1 MALVT
6 TQDMLN
12 QLHLDASESAQI
24 ESLITFAQD
33 YIVNTTDSKA
43 TLETIVAKTNQNI
56 VNQAVKAIVESL
68 YFGNAESQGF
78 GVRSQVLLNSIR
90 NMYQGA

>member
-33 YIVNTTDSKA
+33 YIVNTTDSNA
-43 TLETIVAKTNQNI
+43 TAQQIIAKTNESI
-56 VNQAVKAIVESL
+56 FNQTVKAIVESL
-68 YFGNAESQGF
+68 YFGNADTVGF
-78 GVRSQVLLNSIR
+78 GTRSLVMLNSIR
-90 NMYQGA
+90 NLYAGA